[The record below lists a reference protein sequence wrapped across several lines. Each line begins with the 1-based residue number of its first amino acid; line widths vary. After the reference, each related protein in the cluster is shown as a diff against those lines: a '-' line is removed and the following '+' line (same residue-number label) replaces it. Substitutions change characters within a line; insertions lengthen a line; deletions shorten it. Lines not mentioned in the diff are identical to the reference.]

1 MVFVMSGKLDLR
13 EESFH
18 LFGSLGR
25 RKYAVLAI
33 VLFPISIELPV
44 PAVAVPA
51 IDKNADA
58 VIHGRPPSGF
68 ACSFGS

>member
-1 MVFVMSGKLDLR
+1 
-13 EESFH
+13 
-18 LFGSLGR
+18 
-25 RKYAVLAI
+25 